1 MKIKYLKSSESF
13 IIKSDELG
21 FSITLPDFVLI
32 SRIRSK
38 HPSLKPITDNF
49 ILSTRTLSLAK
60 SQAHRRALN
69 RTDSAWLPLSP
80 KRRVKKTDIKDS
92 DDNKDTDRISFLK
105 NNFKSIALNCLK
117 HDWYYEFVSLCKD
130 TLHLPISQIRS
141 LWRSIKTDPAAIDEL
156 LDPFI
161 NK

>member
-80 KRRVKKTDIKDS
+80 KKRKVCEKNI
-92 DDNKDTDRISFLK
+92 DTDRISFLK

-130 TLHLPISQIRS
+130 TFHLPISQIRS
-141 LWRSIKTDPAAIDEL
+141 LWRSMKTDPAAIDEL
-156 LDPFI
+156 LDPI
-161 NK
+161 IK

>member
-69 RTDSAWLPLSP
+69 RADSAWLPLSP
-80 KRRVKKTDIKDS
+80 KKRKACEKNI
-92 DDNKDTDRISFLK
+92 DTDRISFLK

-141 LWRSIKTDPAAIDEL
+141 LWRSMKTDPSAIDNL
-156 LDPFI
+156 LGPP
-161 NK
+161 N

>member
-21 FSITLPDFVLI
+21 FSITLPDYVLI

-80 KRRVKKTDIKDS
+80 KKRVKKIS
-92 DDNKDTDRISFLK
+92 DNIDTERISFLK

-117 HDWYYEFVSLCKD
+117 HDWFDEFVSLCKD
-130 TLHLPISQIRS
+130 TFHLPVSQIRS
-141 LWRSIKTDPAAIDEL
+141 LWRSMKTDPSILDSDPAAIDDIL
-156 LDPFI
+156 

>member
-21 FSITLPDFVLI
+21 FSITLPDYVLI

-80 KRRVKKTDIKDS
+80 KKRKVCEKNIDS
-92 DDNKDTDRISFLK
+92 DRISFLK

-117 HDWYYEFVSLCKD
+117 HDWYYEFASLCKD
-130 TLHLPISQIRS
+130 ALHLPISQIRS
-141 LWRSIKTDPAAIDEL
+141 LWRSMKTDPSAIDNL
-156 LDPFI
+156 LDS
-161 NK
+161 N

>member
-13 IIKSDELG
+13 IIKSDD
-21 FSITLPDFVLI
+21 FSITLPDYVLI

-80 KRRVKKTDIKDS
+80 KKRKVCEKNIDS
-92 DDNKDTDRISFLK
+92 DRISFLK

-141 LWRSIKTDPAAIDEL
+141 LWRSMKTDPSILDSDPTAIDEL
-156 LDPFI
+156 LAPYL
-161 NK
+161 